1 MNCVEKGRLHLSG
14 GSYVQGNE
22 GAPHPV
28 AMRACIGPCCCA
40 AARCACSGAMLKLPY
55 AAWAW
60 LLAHRRAAGPC
71 RAGSLEFNA
80 GVRNALGR
88 AERLDVAAEWGS
100 KGSNEYS
107 VAVSQP
113 RVGGR
118 PVTVEARVAQ
128 LFRNFLRHSSFT
140 EQLRQTAVTV
150 STCVHLLQ
158 SADAKASKLC
168 KQGN

>member
-1 MNCVEKGRLHLSG
+1 MRRLHAHAIGLKQLRLCLFRISR
-14 GSYVQGNE
+14 VDP
-22 GAPHPV
+22 AVTHCTHLV
-28 AMRACIGPCCCA
+28 AQSRAGQ
-40 AARCACSGAMLKLPY
+40 
-55 AAWAW
+55 
-60 LLAHRRAAGPC
+60 RA
-71 RAGSLEFNA
+71 AGSLEFNA

-113 RVGGR
+113 RVGGQ

-140 EQLRQTAVTV
+140 EQLRQAAVTV
-150 STCVHLLQ
+150 STCAMPHAASCR
-158 SADAKASKLC
+158 SAR
-168 KQGN
+168 